1 MSVRD
6 LISWNRGN
14 NNVPS
19 VYRED
24 DMDPFLSLHR
34 NVNRLFDEVFPRV
47 WQRLA
52 VQPNDSAQ
60 RNLAARRVLGE

>member
-1 MSVRD
+1 
-6 LISWNRGN
+6 
-14 NNVPS
+14 
-19 VYRED
+19 
-24 DMDPFLSLHR
+24 MDPFLSLHR

-52 VQPNDSAQ
+52 VQLNDSAQ